1 MEGYKDGAIRKV
13 QRYEGKERSQI
24 ERRHLKGESKET
36 EARGGKEE
44 RRKHT
49 ETQLGLTLPCA
60 REVSLKIHSQK
71 VKSSSV

>member
-1 MEGYKDGAIRKV
+1 MVGYKDRAIRKV
-13 QRYEGKERSQI
+13 QRYEERSQI
-24 ERRHLKGESKET
+24 ERRHLKGESREI

-60 REVSLKIHSQK
+60 REVSLKTHSQK